1 MRNIGTSVY
10 GIRTP
15 IIKEGDDLI
24 QIVVDSVLKATKNHK
39 IEINN
44 RDVIGITEA
53 VVSICQ
59 HNYVTLENI
68 VKEIQNKYGDKEIGL
83 IFPILSRNRFSMI
96 LKL

>member
-39 IEINN
+39 IEIKN

-68 VKEIQNKYGDKEIGL
+68 VK
-83 IFPILSRNRFSMI
+83 
-96 LKL
+96 